1 MMISVRLPESL
12 EKELNQLAESEN
24 VTKTYLVKEAL
35 NKYIAEKEEKKDPYQ
50 LGKDLFGR
58 HGSKEGDLSTTYKKR
73 VSDEIHEK
81 YSR

>member
-1 MMISVRLPESL
+1 MISVRLPAEM
-12 EKELNQLAESEN
+12 EKKLKQLAESEN

-73 VSDEIHEK
+73 VSDQIHEK

>member
-1 MMISVRLPESL
+1 MISVRLPEEL
-12 EKELNQLAESEN
+12 EKKLNQLAESEN

-35 NKYIAEKEEKKDPYQ
+35 NKYIAEKEEKKDSYQ

-73 VSDEIHEK
+73 VSDKIYEK